1 MSKNNLKKF
10 IIQVAP
16 LVPLPVLR
24 TQVFSYWHDEQLPI
38 GTLVSIPFYFREIE
52 GIVVKV
58 RGDISKTGSFKLKN
72 IRGVKEKSF
81 LNENQVELAR
91 RIAEHYFSPLGSVL
105 KLMVPK
111 IVKSRAKDKI
121 ISKKT
126 TRAGKMGE
134 IALRILN
141 SDQAKFFLSGNAKQ
155 RDKANVDLIR
165 AQLKKNKQC
174 LILVPEIFFSQ
185 SIFDKLSQE
194 FSEEIALVHSKIT
207 KGQYWEFWKKIK
219 SGQTKIVIASKM
231 GIFLPF
237 LDLGLII
244 VQEDQDSSFKQWKAM
259 PRYNGARGAEFL
271 AQVSDAKLILE
282 SFAPSVENL
291 YRAKKKEL
299 EIVGT
304 KWRSDLHKGDRISR
318 LPKLEVVALEGE
330 KKNFDFPISK
340 MLYSR
345 LAEIVKRKKQAVVFM
360 NRRGFSTRTVCENCK
375 KPLKCP
381 KCDLAL
387 VFSEEHSEYYC
398 LHCAFKMD
406 LLSSCPTCG
415 GFQFTHRGI
424 GTQTVEKKIKQLFS
438 SARVVRL
445 DADVMRSS
453 VKYKS
458 ILREF
463 LASEIDILVGTQSAI
478 KGIYSENIEL
488 AASISGKDFADEADF
503 NSRALALSR
512 VFNMA
517 NLINEDGTLLIQSFF
532 GGSPLFDFLE
542 KDELKKYFAREM
554 AVRKRLDYPPFRRLI
569 KLALRDK
576 SAKRTM
582 SETKKAFDL
591 LLATG
596 NNMVEIIGPYEPF
609 SEKNKSIYTR
619 NILLKCDP
627 EKNISDLPIRAVI
640 GGLRKG
646 WSVDVDPISIM

>member
-1 MSKNNLKKF
+1 MKKY

-24 TQVFSYWHDEQLPI
+24 TQVFSYWHDEPLPI

-58 RGDISKTGSFKLKN
+58 RGDVAQTSSFKLKN
-72 IRGVKEKSF
+72 IRAVREKNF
-81 LNENQVELAR
+81 LNENQIKLAKK
-91 RIAEHYFSPLGSVL
+91 IAEYYFSPLGSVL

-111 IVKSRAKDKI
+111 IVQRREKN
-121 ISKKT
+121 KKT
-126 TRAGKMGE
+126 PKKAKKAREIGKT
-134 IALRILN
+134 ALAILK
-141 SDQAKFFLSGNAKQ
+141 SDKNKFFLAGNAKQ
-155 RDKANVDLIR
+155 REKTNVDLIR
-165 AQLKKNKQC
+165 ACLKKNKQC
-174 LILVPEIFFSQ
+174 LILAPEIFFSQ
-185 SIFDKLSQE
+185 SIFDKLQE
-194 FSEEIALVHSKIT
+194 EFCEEIALVHSKIT
-207 KGQYWEFWKKIK
+207 KGQYYEFWKKIK

-237 LDLGLII
+237 LNLGLII
-244 VQEDQDSSFKQWKAM
+244 VQENQDPSFKQWKAM

-271 AQVSDAKLILE
+271 AEVAGAKLILE

-291 YRAKKKEL
+291 YRAKKGDL
-299 EIVGT
+299 EII
-304 KWRSDLHKGDRISR
+304 KEKGND
-318 LPKLEVVALEGE
+318 LPKLEIIALEGE
-330 KKNFDFPISK
+330 KKNADFPISGR
-340 MLYSR
+340 LYSC

-360 NRRGFSTRTVCENCK
+360 NRRGFSTRTICENCK

-381 KCDLAL
+381 KCDLSL
-387 VFSEEHSEYYC
+387 VFSDEHSEYHC

-406 LLSSCPTCG
+406 LLSSCPSCG

-424 GTQTVEKKIKQLFS
+424 GTQTVEKKIKRLFP

-445 DADVMRSS
+445 DADVMKSRMACT
-453 VKYKS
+453 S

-463 LASEIDILVGTQSAI
+463 LAGEIDILVGTQSAI
-478 KGIYSENIEL
+478 KGIYSKNVEL
-488 AASISGKDFADEADF
+488 AASISGKDFADEVDF
-503 NSRALALSR
+503 NSRAIALSR

-517 NLINEDGTLLIQSFF
+517 NLLSENGSLLIQSFF

-542 KDELKKYFAREM
+542 KKELKKYFAREL
-554 AVRKRLDYPPFRRLI
+554 AARKRLGYPPFRKLM
-569 KLALRDK
+569 KLAFRDK
-576 SAKRTM
+576 SEKKAV

-591 LLATG
+591 LRRAG

-609 SEKNKSIYTR
+609 SAQKKGIYTR

-627 EKNISDLPIRAVI
+627 GKKISDLPVRAVF
-640 GGLRKG
+640 GGLGKG